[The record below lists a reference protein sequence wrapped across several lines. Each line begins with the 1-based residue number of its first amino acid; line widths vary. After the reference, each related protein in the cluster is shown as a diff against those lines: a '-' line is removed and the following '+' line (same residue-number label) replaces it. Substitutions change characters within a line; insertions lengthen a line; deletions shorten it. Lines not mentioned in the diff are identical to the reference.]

1 MDKETLDKIMER
13 KSEVLDICMKIQQMM
28 FKGMGTEE
36 AFEKLTKGK
45 SDLELSMTLLAF
57 QVLKQ
62 TKDDPNN
69 PFTLLTKAIS
79 KGMNSIN
86 DDIQKCK
93 SSKQFYKII
102 TNMYLNVM
110 MNDKETKGMP
120 ICFMYNKTP
129 KPRIGVVPMTGTT
142 GSPLDHLQDV
152 VYSSSPDAYI
162 FCGEATMASVEED
175 KVKDYKY
182 GDLEK
187 MPNKR
192 DIIAITG
199 NNRAGNE
206 QFTYLYSME
215 KVGDE
220 WKFDLLEDNKSCNME
235 SDKLP

>member
-1 MDKETLDKIMER
+1 MDRETIEKIMER

-57 QVLKQ
+57 QLLKQ
-62 TKDDPNN
+62 TKDDPDN

-86 DDIQKCK
+86 DEIQKCK

-110 MNDKETKGMP
+110 MNDEDTKGMP
-120 ICFMYNKTP
+120 ICFMYNKKP
-129 KPRIGVVPMTGTT
+129 KPKIGVVPMTGGS
-142 GSPLDHLQDV
+142 GSPMDHLQDV

-162 FCGEATMASVEED
+162 FCGEATMATVDES
-175 KVKDYKY
+175 KIKDYKY

-187 MPNKR
+187 RPDSR

-215 KVGDE
+215 KVDGK
-220 WKFDLLEDNKSCNME
+220 WKFDLIDSANSCHME